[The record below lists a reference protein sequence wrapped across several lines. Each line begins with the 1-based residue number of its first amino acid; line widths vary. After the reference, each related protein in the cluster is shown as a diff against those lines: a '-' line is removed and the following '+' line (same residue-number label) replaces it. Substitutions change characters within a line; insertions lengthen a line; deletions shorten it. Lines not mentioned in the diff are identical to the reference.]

1 MGGGLSRQ
9 SEHKRAKLAAAEHQ
23 RLEVKAPSRDD
34 IDDSSDDEDPE
45 TRAARLRRI
54 DKARLK
60 KRQEKAM
67 KKLSELRLKTMEEED
82 QACEELKNM
91 IRSRIRMR
99 QLTTQ
104 HLSTLFGKDLY
115 GKCRYKL
122 PNRSHDYDHIEIKDI
137 SLSRTNDFR
146 APYPVNASVT
156 YDWQNPVQSSRG
168 TAMEKFEVHR
178 IHGLWK
184 IKDI

>member
-1 MGGGLSRQ
+1 MGGGFSKQ
-9 SEHKRAKLAAAEHQ
+9 SQHKLAKLAAAEHQ
-23 RLEVKAPSRDD
+23 RLEFKPPSRDD

-45 TRAARLRRI
+45 MRTARLRRI
-54 DKARLK
+54 EKVRLK
-60 KRQEKAM
+60 KRQEKEM
-67 KKLSELRLKTMEEED
+67 KKLSELRMKTMEEED
-82 QACEELKNM
+82 QACEELKDM
-91 IRSRIRMR
+91 IRSRIKMR

-146 APYPVNASVT
+146 APCPVNVSVT

-168 TAMEKFEVHR
+168 TATEKFEVHR
-178 IHGLWK
+178 LHGLWK
-184 IKDI
+184 IKDT